1 MLLEAS
7 LGWLELD
14 YADWNDLQIDAMVLG
29 FISPDAE
36 IPKSAVIDFL
46 IAISVLPL
54 ATFTSISVLGGSNG
68 VPDWMLDPEER
79 LENLQMEL
87 LEAPTSEMDS
97 ELIPSLTDEGEP
109 LDTIEIEEESS
120 QGRMIDLPFELFGND
135 RED

>member
-1 MLLEAS
+1 M
-7 LGWLELD
+7 GWLELD

-68 VPDWMLDPEER
+68 LPDWMLEPEER
-79 LENLQMEL
+79 LENLQMGS
-87 LEAPTSEMDS
+87 LEGPKSVTDMD
-97 ELIPSLTDEGEP
+97 LIPSSTIEGES
-109 LDTIEIEEESS
+109 LDTIEIEEESPS
-120 QGRMIDLPFELFGND
+120 SGMIDLPFELFGRD
-135 RED
+135 REG

>member
-79 LENLQMEL
+79 LESLQMES
-87 LEAPTSEMDS
+87 LEAPKSETDNDT
-97 ELIPSLTDEGEP
+97 IASLTDEGG
-109 LDTIEIEEESS
+109 LWTQS
-120 QGRMIDLPFELFGND
+120 RLK
-135 RED
+135 REFPRGDD

>member
-68 VPDWMLDPEER
+68 VPDWMLEPEER
-79 LENLQMEL
+79 LENLQMES
-87 LEAPTSEMDS
+87 LEAPKSEADND
-97 ELIPSLTDEGEP
+97 LVTSLTNGGDS
-109 LDTIEIEEESS
+109 LDNMESGEESS
-120 QGRMIDLPFELFGND
+120 PGGMIDLPFELFGRD
-135 RED
+135 GED

>member
-1 MLLEAS
+1 
-7 LGWLELD
+7 
-14 YADWNDLQIDAMVLG
+14 
-29 FISPDAE
+29 
-36 IPKSAVIDFL
+36 
-46 IAISVLPL
+46 
-54 ATFTSISVLGGSNG
+54 
-68 VPDWMLDPEER
+68 MLDPEER